1 MTVKS
6 GNLKDPRTYNETW
19 MTSGTFSMLTSSK
32 VFIGGSKEPFRLPG
46 SSSKNNFVGC
56 LRNVSTKCKLFSI
69 LIRRCITVIN
79 EISLR
84 NMNIRIFLGWVQCG
98 QLTSTTF
105 EISKGQQPFD
115 WFRWFHC
122 VRVSASKANYSHCFY
137 VPRCVHCKFP
147 RFK

>member
-56 LRNVSTKCKLFSI
+56 LRNVSTQSKLFKF
-69 LIRRCITVIN
+69 LIGIYRHKWDII
-79 EISLR
+79 EKYEHK
-84 NMNIRIFLGWVQCG
+84 NMF
-98 QLTSTTF
+98 
-105 EISKGQQPFD
+105 
-115 WFRWFHC
+115 
-122 VRVSASKANYSHCFY
+122 
-137 VPRCVHCKFP
+137 
-147 RFK
+147 